1 MEESARVFENI
12 LKNEGTPAQR
22 QVVIVNAALAL
33 ACARQ
38 IPTVEAVA
46 LATEALASGAAGRRF
61 QKFME
66 INREGR

>member
-22 QVVIVNAALAL
+22 QVVIANAALAL
-33 ACARQ
+33 ACARE
-38 IPTVEAVA
+38 IPMIEAVA
-46 LATEALASGAAGRRF
+46 VATEALESGAAGRRF